1 MKSGFAALMRRTG
14 AAGPVAIVMSFW
26 PAIGGL
32 IVLAFL
38 TNLGPWLRTQ
48 QSSGLVVYFLLVAG
62 LLGLSFVPTFA
73 CAILAG
79 WAFGFAV
86 GWPLTMAAIITGSLV
101 AYAIGRWICR
111 ERIIEIILES
121 PRWRAIHRML
131 LGTSP
136 GQTVL
141 VITLLRL
148 PPSSPFALT
157 NFALAAARAPWIE
170 YTIGTLLGIA
180 PRTAMAAFAAARLE
194 QLQFKNVGETWMTI
208 AGIAATVVACSL
220 LGLMAQRA
228 LRQMSGP
235 DSAAPANSP
244 AA

>member
-1 MKSGFAALMRRTG
+1 MRRAG

-38 TNLGPWLRTQ
+38 ANLGPWLRLQ
-48 QSSGLVVYFLLVAG
+48 QSSGLAVYFLLVST

-79 WAFGFAV
+79 WAFGFAL
-86 GWPLTMAAIITGSLV
+86 GWPLAMAAILTGSVL

-111 ERIIEIILES
+111 QRILEIILER
-121 PRWRAIHRML
+121 PRWRAVHQML
-131 LGTSP
+131 LATSRS
-136 GQTVL
+136 QSVL

-157 NFALAAARAPWIE
+157 NFALAAVRTPWPE
-170 YTIGTLLGIA
+170 YTLGTLLGIA

-194 QLQFKNVGETWMTI
+194 QLQFKHVGETWMTI

-228 LRQMSGP
+228 LRQMSTE
-235 DSAAPANSP
+235 DSP
-244 AA
+244 APLASPTG